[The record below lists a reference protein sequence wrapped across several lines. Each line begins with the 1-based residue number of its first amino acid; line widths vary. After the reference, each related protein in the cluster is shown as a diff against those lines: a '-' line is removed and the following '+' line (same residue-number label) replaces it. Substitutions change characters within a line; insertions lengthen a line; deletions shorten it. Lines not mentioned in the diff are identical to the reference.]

1 MTSFAFILGC
11 VPLWIASGSGASGR
25 RILGTVVIVG
35 MLADTLI
42 ASFLIPVGFY
52 VVEKLSGAE
61 KKRMPVAPTEVL
73 EPATGD

>member
-1 MTSFAFILGC
+1 
-11 VPLWIASGSGASGR
+11 
-25 RILGTVVIVG
+25 
-35 MLADTLI
+35 MLADTII

-61 KKRMPVAPTEVL
+61 RKRAPAATLEK